1 MLTSLTTYCLPWV
14 HTHKHGKVQLEWYHC
29 HFNTQIKPC
38 SHLSLLSSLYAHAH
52 TQEGSARM
60 LPMSFQQT
68 PTHLSLLSFLW
79 MRTKSV
85 LVYNTRYGSTK
96 MHFQHTKHS
105 PCFYPAFS
113 LLYIHTHTCMQWHTH
128 TSGQVQTEYYLHVNH
143 SPSFHLPLAY
153 NHNWTKQG
161 STKKLSTGKY
171 WHALRNSN
179 PYFLWENL
187 PFNTVNHTVYP
198 SQYAFFFRVIIST
211 HAIVTRGA
219 AGQSQHTYRTKF
231 TAVCLQC

>member
-1 MLTSLTTYCLPWV
+1 MLASLTTYCLPWV

-38 SHLSLLSSLYAHAH
+38 SHLSILSSLYAHAH

-113 LLYIHTHTCMQWHTH
+113 LLYIHTHMHAVAYTHIRPGANRILSTCKSQSLLPSPSCIQSQLNKARFNKKNCPQGNTDMPCGIATH
-128 TSGQVQTEYYLHVNH
+128 TSCGKICHLTQSTIQYTPANLL
-143 SPSFHLPLAY
+143 SFLGLSFPL
-153 NHNWTKQG
+153 TQ
-161 STKKLSTGKY
+161 
-171 WHALRNSN
+171 
-179 PYFLWENL
+179 
-187 PFNTVNHTVYP
+187 
-198 SQYAFFFRVIIST
+198 
-211 HAIVTRGA
+211 
-219 AGQSQHTYRTKF
+219 
-231 TAVCLQC
+231 

>member
-113 LLYIHTHTCMQWHTH
+113 LLYIHTHMHAMAYTHIRPGANRILSTCKSQ
-128 TSGQVQTEYYLHVNH
+128 SLLP
-143 SPSFHLPLAY
+143 SPSC
-153 NHNWTKQG
+153 
-161 STKKLSTGKY
+161 
-171 WHALRNSN
+171 
-179 PYFLWENL
+179 
-187 PFNTVNHTVYP
+187 
-198 SQYAFFFRVIIST
+198 I
-211 HAIVTRGA
+211 
-219 AGQSQHTYRTKF
+219 QSQLNKARFNKKTVHREILT
-231 TAVCLQC
+231 CLAE